1 MEKQVNSNS
10 IFFKLYLI
18 TLLSCS
24 YLHCQ
29 DNYFDKGKF
38 YTIGEITVSGIKSF
52 SPQTVISYTGLQK
65 GQKIQIPGEE
75 ISATINKLWGLELFS
90 DIEFF
95 ITRIEGE
102 TADLELYIQELPT
115 LSSYTING
123 IKKGK
128 LETIVKDID
137 LKKGKKL
144 SKNFISTTKN
154 YIENKYKKDGFLNAK
169 VTLDL
174 KIDTTGINN
183 QKMLISLDK
192 GDRVKVRSFSF
203 SGNEVFSDKK
213 LRKKFKNTKIVV
225 TSLFL
230 TNQTKILLSR
240 FLRLLS
246 IINQFNSQ
254 SHILPLDIK
263 KSCLKKANAIL
274 KILSSLF

>member
-1 MEKQVNSNS
+1 MKALIKENEDLEKQVNSNS

-192 GDRVKVRSFSF
+192 GDRVKFRSFSF
-203 SGNEVFSDKK
+203 S
-213 LRKKFKNTKIVV
+213 
-225 TSLFL
+225 
-230 TNQTKILLSR
+230 
-240 FLRLLS
+240 
-246 IINQFNSQ
+246 
-254 SHILPLDIK
+254 
-263 KSCLKKANAIL
+263 
-274 KILSSLF
+274 